1 MRCNHPLRTIRA
13 IANDALAALTAD
25 FDALYSQFGRPSIP
39 PEQLPRAMLLQAFY
53 GIRSERQLMER
64 IEFDLLFRWF
74 TGLGVDDPVWDHSTF
89 SKNRDRLLEGEIA
102 AKFLQA
108 VLAQP
113 KVKRLVSNDHFSV
126 DGTLLEAWASMKS
139 FRKTDGSD
147 DDDDDGSGRNGER
160 NFHGEKRSNKTHRST
175 TDPDAKLYRKGNGQP
190 AKLCYLGH
198 ALMENRNGLAVGGGV
213 TQASGTAERE
223 AALNLVERRRGRSK
237 RRITLGADKL
247 GADPTRD
254 VFIGDQVSETAIK
267 RMDLSDRSVVAFATH
282 GLVPGDLDGLTQPAL
297 ALSSPLV
304 TRDDD
309 DGLLTMGEILGL
321 RLDAD
326 WIVLSACNTGSADG
340 AGAEAISGLGKA
352 FFYAG
357 ARALLVTN
365 WPVETTSARQ
375 LTTAVF
381 SLQAEDPT
389 LSRTQA
395 LRQAALSLMDGP
407 GFALPS
413 GERLFSYAHP
423 ILWAPFSVV
432 GDGGGTLF
440 GTS

>member
-39 PEQLPRAMLLQAFY
+39 PEQLLRAMLLQAFY

-223 AALNLVERRRGRSK
+223 AALNLVEHKPGHEQRCRFLVTSLDRHQVAPRELYEDTYCPRGDMENRIKDCQLDLFANRMSAHAYKANQLRLLLAAFAYVLIDGIRRVALK
-237 RRITLGADKL
+237 KTTLAKAVPNTIRLKLLKL
-247 GADPTRD
+247 GAKVINSVRR
-254 VFIGDQVSETAIK
+254 IK
-267 RMDLSDRSVVAFATH
+267 LSLPDACPYKDLFFKAHA
-282 GLVPGDLDGLTQPAL
+282 AL
-297 ALSSPLV
+297 AP
-304 TRDDD
+304 
-309 DGLLTMGEILGL
+309 
-321 RLDAD
+321 
-326 WIVLSACNTGSADG
+326 
-340 AGAEAISGLGKA
+340 
-352 FFYAG
+352 
-357 ARALLVTN
+357 
-365 WPVETTSARQ
+365 P
-375 LTTAVF
+375 
-381 SLQAEDPT
+381 
-389 LSRTQA
+389 
-395 LRQAALSLMDGP
+395 
-407 GFALPS
+407 
-413 GERLFSYAHP
+413 
-423 ILWAPFSVV
+423 
-432 GDGGGTLF
+432 
-440 GTS
+440 